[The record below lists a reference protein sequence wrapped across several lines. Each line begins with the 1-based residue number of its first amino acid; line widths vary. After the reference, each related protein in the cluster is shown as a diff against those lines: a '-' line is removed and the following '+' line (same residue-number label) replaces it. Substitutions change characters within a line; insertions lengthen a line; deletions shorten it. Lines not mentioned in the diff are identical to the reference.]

1 MTGQKMSMSIS
12 GRGSDIGWADDFVF
26 APQSPQLP
34 QSRLGPSAVVSAGF
48 RYRGEG
54 FFRLLRLLRLLRT
67 DSGLKSW
74 ARGEGGAGAKEQQIQ
89 YVLRRTLYSVFR
101 VPYLLR
107 AECQVPWYTP
117 RHVKEHPV
125 RCTPYYGVLL

>member
-26 APQSPQLP
+26 APQSPQSP

-54 FFRLLRLLRLLRT
+54 FGIGGRVS
-67 DSGLKSW
+67 SGFSGFL
-74 ARGEGGAGAKEQQIQ
+74 ELIAG
-89 YVLRRTLYSVFR
+89 
-101 VPYLLR
+101 
-107 AECQVPWYTP
+107 
-117 RHVKEHPV
+117 
-125 RCTPYYGVLL
+125 